1 MVVPIKT
8 GHRRGGPSPS
18 VGSAEGRRR
27 RSGVNPETLILKS
40 IVDGLPF
47 LVRGI
52 VLWRNNSGATKTQGG
67 GFVRFGAVGS
77 ADLLGVLPPSGRLVA
92 LEVKQPGKKPTPAQV
107 AWLESVKA
115 AGAVAGVVTS
125 LEEAVELVRAAMRED
140 AREGQGGT
148 DARE

>member
-1 MVVPIKT
+1 MVPVKMKRGGTPPKPA
-8 GHRRGGPSPS
+8 GGGARRRGG
-18 VGSAEGRRR
+18 E
-27 RSGVNPETLILKS
+27 NPETRILKS
-40 IVDGLPF
+40 ILEGLPYF
-47 LVRGI
+47 VRGV
-52 VLWRNNSGATKTQGG
+52 VLWRNNSGATRTQAG

-107 AWLESVKA
+107 VWLESVKA

-125 LEEAVELVRAAMRED
+125 LAEAVELVRAAMRED
-140 AREGQGGT
+140 ARGGQGGT